1 MLIVPGAL
9 LAAAY
14 MFRVSLKMAWGKP
27 STAKSWR
34 DLNARE
40 WIYLT
45 VPAVFVLWIGLAPT
59 PFFKL
64 IDPSVNKLLND
75 FDQRKVAAVET
86 AQPMQTAAA
95 DLLGLPAEKE

>member
-1 MLIVPGAL
+1 VPGAL

-27 STAKSWR
+27 STAASWS

-45 VPAVFVLWIGLAPT
+45 VPAVFVLWIGLAPA
-59 PFFKL
+59 PFFH
-64 IDPSVNKLLND
+64 IVDPSIDKLLND
-75 FDQRKVAAVET
+75 FDKGKVAHLET
-86 AQPMQTAAA
+86 EQPMQTDAN
-95 DLLGLPAEKE
+95 DLLGIYAGKE